1 MEPEDPGRLAELSH
15 IVYKDADTPWK
26 RSRLSTA
33 SMMRTQHFR
42 EGVDGE
48 AIAWA
53 YRRLLDRPEPK
64 KLLLIVSDGAP
75 MEAATI
81 NANGE
86 AFLEAHLANV
96 VHRIERDP
104 RVDIGAI
111 AIDQPV
117 DDFFSRSVDL
127 DLTGTLTLASYR
139 VLERLF
145 L

>member
-1 MEPEDPGRLAELSH
+1 M
-15 IVYKDADTPWK
+15 
-26 RSRLSTA
+26 
-33 SMMRTQHFR
+33 
-42 EGVDGE
+42 DGE

-53 YRRLLDRPEPK
+53 YRRLLARPEPK

-117 DDFFSRSVDL
+117 DDFFSRSVDI
-127 DLTGTLTLASYR
+127 DLSGTLTLASYR